1 MTLQREAKWCGRG
14 APALAVSLR
23 ERFRERRWQK
33 SPVTEESTKDPV
45 KTIAQGMPVDAVYLW
60 LLTRVLFVAH
70 AASGATRIRHSLRPL
85 GFVRVNRCTN
95 SDALRRENIASRLS
109 PLSCPASSGAS
120 STPRP
125 LGLSTAASGILDRPV
140 IPDRVGDRR
149 RATTRE
155 GSLKFESATRAT
167 TPSPS
172 SRSSERDRTRSGIH
186 TRRTL
191 VLRRSSAAWRLPVE
205 SPV

>member
-1 MTLQREAKWCGRG
+1 
-14 APALAVSLR
+14 
-23 ERFRERRWQK
+23 
-33 SPVTEESTKDPV
+33 
-45 KTIAQGMPVDAVYLW
+45 MPVDAVYLW

-140 IPDRVGDRR
+140 KPGDDER
-149 RATTRE
+149 
-155 GSLKFESATRAT
+155 GLFEIR
-167 TPSPS
+167 
-172 SRSSERDRTRSGIH
+172 I
-186 TRRTL
+186 
-191 VLRRSSAAWRLPVE
+191 
-205 SPV
+205 

>member
-1 MTLQREAKWCGRG
+1 MRWTQSVVRILRGRAVLLRTEKSCGPG
-14 APALAVSLR
+14 APTLALRLR
-23 ERFRERRWQK
+23 TIVRKRRWQK
-33 SPVTEESTKDPV
+33 SPVTGESTKDPV
-45 KTIAQGMPVDAVYLW
+45 KTIAQGMPADAVYLW

-85 GFVRVNRCTN
+85 CFVRVNRCTN

-149 RATTRE
+149 RATTRAPLAGRMARSYIIAQGAGLE
-155 GSLKFESATRAT
+155 AAT
-167 TPSPS
+167 PF
-172 SRSSERDRTRSGIH
+172 
-186 TRRTL
+186 
-191 VLRRSSAAWRLPVE
+191 
-205 SPV
+205 